1 MNEKIA
7 AAALKSGKRVF
18 PGPSHPACMNAI
30 LTDEHLTSDQKV
42 AMLLDTEDGFV
53 TNTGRFITREE
64 AFQIA
69 QAQKQMTDHQYSE
82 PEANKAFYGG
92 AEPRL
97 DSGLIKEWAEL
108 TPEGRMRLDG

>member
-1 MNEKIA
+1 MTEKIA
-7 AAALKSGKRVF
+7 AAALKARDQVYT
-18 PGPSHPACMNAI
+18 GPTHAACMNAI
-30 LTDEHLTSDQKV
+30 LTDERLTSDQKV
-42 AMLLDTEDGFV
+42 AMLLDTDDGFV
-53 TNTGRFITREE
+53 TNTGRFVSREE

-97 DSGLIKEWAEL
+97 DSGLIKEWAEF
-108 TPEGRMRLDG
+108 TDDAKARLHG